1 MKVVETPKQPEAVTQ
16 KIENKFGGLVVG
28 VLVVGLSLIAI

>member
-16 KIENKFGGLVVG
+16 KIVIKFGGLVVG